1 MNKRTKLTDSKLFWA
16 VISLLIS
23 LVFWTYVTQ
32 QDNSTITRTFS
43 EVQVI
48 FTGEDQLESAGL
60 AIADVDTKE
69 VSVTLRGSR
78 RVMGRLDSS
87 KINAVIDVGN
97 ITQTGEMRWSYYLK
111 YTGIG
116 NDDNNITVVSRTP
129 ETISFSIS
137 ELKSKTIDIKAE
149 YAGTTAYGFYSK
161 DPTVTPSSINVSGS
175 SSILQ
180 NIAGAKVVIYGD
192 NISESLKDTVATQ
205 GEQFILLDDSGNEMD
220 KTGLSFS
227 EEYLEVEV
235 PVSNT
240 KQIPLK
246 VTVDT
251 GGSIS
256 EEYCDVEITPSKV
269 EVSGDPEVLNGIDSI
284 DLGTV
289 QLDGYGDAF
298 ENTYEIVYPD
308 GVTSVDNV
316 KEAKVKVTIQG
327 LDVRDFVITD
337 ISFSNIPNNMS
348 VEPTGDLS
356 ILLRGPSDKLSEI
369 SESNLHASAD
379 LSNVPE
385 EEGSVTVPV
394 TVTCDVEDVAVVGTY
409 EITVTIENNT

>member
-1 MNKRTKLTDSKLFWA
+1 MNNRTKLTDSKVFW
-16 VISLLIS
+16 VIISLLIS
-23 LVFWTYVTQ
+23 LVFWSYVTQ

-43 EVQVI
+43 EVKVE

-87 KINAVIDVGN
+87 KIFAVIDVGN
-97 ITQTGEMRWSYYLK
+97 ITQTGEMRWAYYLK

-116 NDDNNITVVSRTP
+116 NDDNNISVVSRTP

-161 DPTVTPSSINVSGS
+161 EPTVSPSSITVSGS

-180 NIAGAKVVIYGD
+180 NIAGAKAVVYGEGL
-192 NISESLKDTVATQ
+192 SESLKDTIATY
-205 GEQFILLDDSGNEMD
+205 GEQFVLLDDYGNEID

-240 KQIPLK
+240 KEIPLK

-251 GGSIS
+251 GGSIN

-269 EVSGDPEVLNGIDSI
+269 EVSGDPDVLDGIDSI

-289 QLDGYGDAF
+289 TLDGYGDTF
-298 ENTYEIVYPD
+298 ENTYEISYPD

-327 LDVRDFVITD
+327 FDARDFNITD
-337 ISFSNIPNNMS
+337 ISFSNIPENMT

-356 ILLRGPSDKLSEI
+356 ILLRGPADQLSEI

-379 LSNVPE
+379 LSNVPA

-394 TVTCDVEDVAVVGTY
+394 TVNCDIEDVVVVGTY
-409 EITVTIENNT
+409 EITVTLINNS